1 MIALGFSLIVS
12 HLIQAT
18 MIRIVPNP
26 TFTCDVPLSVPGTD
40 KPVSIKLTYRH
51 KGRKALNEYQA
62 RAVDLAMQADA
73 NDAAQ
78 QFGAYVGE
86 VVEGWTGVLDADD
99 KPLPYSADN
108 LARLLEAYPAA
119 GAEIVRCYS
128 RQLSHARSGN

>member
-1 MIALGFSLIVS
+1 
-12 HLIQAT
+12 

-26 TFTCDVPLSVPGTD
+26 LFCCDVPLSIPGSE
-40 KPVSIKLTYRH
+40 KPVTIKITYRH
-51 KGRKALNEYQA
+51 KGRQALSVYQT
-62 RAVDLAMQADA
+62 RAVELALQADA
-73 NDAAQ
+73 PDAAQ
-78 QFGAYVGE
+78 QFASYVGE

-99 KPLPYSADN
+99 KPLPYSTDN